1 MTLLNERFR
10 LKATSATP
18 STPRVGQKS
27 VVALRLTPVTGQF
40 LISFL
45 PPLSHACNAY
55 YRVCFIGG
63 NMLVSVFFF
72 FFLSKFMKLVPFSTL
87 LSYNCLL
94 AYHVSGSINGFLAP
108 CWHWYRCC
116 DKALLLAPLTFL
128 SALTLLSKF
137 FFLLKP
143 ILRSFVR

>member
-1 MTLLNERFR
+1 MRWWRHGVCVEQRHAHLSGCGDPAQSKSASPRDPMPDLLGNSRY
-10 LKATSATP
+10 
-18 STPRVGQKS
+18 
-27 VVALRLTPVTGQF
+27 F
-40 LISFL
+40 LQIS
-45 PPLSHACNAY
+45 NAY

-63 NMLVSVFFF
+63 NMLVSVFF